1 MAKID
6 GVKNALEKDDAAAIK
21 EAVDGYPACAD
32 APPVAVLPTQASPRE
47 LGCLAQIATAVG
59 SKRGFNFASPDQSS
73 TTATTIVLMRDNRG
87 DWMSHPDSWLT
98 AMKTGKGPGP
108 DALRLAVARKMAE
121 SAPFVGRKLD
131 DEKDQRAA
139 MKAIAESIPGACP
152 AYWMLGTGADPK
164 SLPAEHSSEHAACVQ
179 HDLQRREGPG
189 ASYGDGIIRALEAS
203 LALWRETERSLRV
216 GLPNASATTKTVLD
230 GKLKT
235 IEGATQAIATT
246 KLATN
251 ITSEAT
257 QFMGDVHAE
266 AGIILWKD
274 AGAKDA
280 GPDAEAGAPNDTAPH
295 PIPLKH

>member
-6 GVKNALEKDDAAAIK
+6 GVKVALEKDDPAAIK
-21 EAVDGYPACAD
+21 QAVDGYPACAD
-32 APPVAVLPTQASPRE
+32 DPPVAVLPTQATPHE

-59 SKRGFNFASPDQSS
+59 SKRGFSFQSPDQAAAI
-73 TTATTIVLMRDNRG
+73 ATTIVLVRDNRG
-87 DWMSHPDSWLT
+87 DWMAHPDSWLT
-98 AMKTGKGPGP
+98 AIKTGKGPGP

-121 SAPFVGRKLD
+121 VAPIVGKKLD

-139 MKAIAESIPGACP
+139 MKAIAQSIPGACP

-164 SLPAEHSSEHAACVQ
+164 SLPVEHSSEHAACVQ

-189 ASYGDGIIRALEAS
+189 ASYGDGVIRALEGS
-203 LALWRETERSLRV
+203 LALWRETERSLRI
-216 GLPNASATTKTVLD
+216 GLPNTSDSSKLVLD
-230 GKLKT
+230 GKMKT
-235 IEGATQAIATT
+235 IEAATQAIATT

-251 ITSEAT
+251 NTSEAT
-257 QFMGDVHAE
+257 TFLGDVHAE

-274 AGAKDA
+274 AGAKDG
-280 GPDAEAGAPNDTAPH
+280 GPDGGPTDDTVRR